1 MKFTPVYNIAAKNDQ
16 EADMLIY
23 GVIGD
28 SWFGEGN
35 PAKRMVTDFK
45 SLEKKYQR
53 INVHINSPG
62 GSVHDGLPMFNAIKA
77 SKADVHTYI
86 DGIAYSMGAMIALA
100 GKTVH
105 APKGA
110 LMLIHNVSSIAMGN
124 AMDMRQAADEMDVY
138 DDVLSQLIADKTGK
152 PLADV
157 KQNWMNYQDNLM
169 SAQTAFDNKLV
180 DVLEDYQTGEMPDNV
195 AAMKLEDVIKFY
207 SADAPAQPTPANS
220 QTPNK
225 MFEGKFSAL
234 KALKGVS
241 AESITAEQ
249 LAAVNAALA
258 DYGIT
263 GVTAIVTG
271 SNVTDEALSAQV
283 TALTADLGSRDAEI
297 TNLQASI
304 AAKDGVIAERDA
316 AIVAN
321 QATITELQ
329 NKVNGGPAETQG
341 VQAQIAAERIQ
352 RSGSEFELTS
362 VDLEKQRLNAAWAK
376 PAPDALT
383 N

>member
-86 DGIAYSMGAMIALA
+86 DGIAYSMGAMITLA

-152 PLADV
+152 TLADV

-180 DVLEDYQTGEMPDNV
+180 DVLEDYQTGEMPDNI

-207 SADAPAQPTPANS
+207 SADAPAQPTSANS

-249 LAAVNAALA
+249 LAAVNAALV

-263 GVTAIVTG
+263 GVTAIVIG

-304 AAKDGVIAERDA
+304 TAKDGVIAERDA

-352 RSGSEFELTS
+352 QSGAEFELTS

>member
-28 SWFGEGN
+28 TWFGDGN

-138 DDVLSQLIADKTGK
+138 DDVLSQLIADKSGRT
-152 PLADV
+152 LADV

-180 DVLEDYQTGEMPDNV
+180 DVLEDYQTGDMPENI
-195 AAMKLEDVIKFY
+195 AAMKMEDVIKFY
-207 SADAPAQPTPANS
+207 SAEAPAQPNPANS

-234 KALKGVS
+234 KALKGVA

-258 DYGIT
+258 EYGIS
-263 GVTAIVTG
+263 GVTAVITG
-271 SNVTDEALSAQV
+271 SQVTDEALTAQV
-283 TALTADLGSRDAEI
+283 SALQLDLGQRDAEI
-297 TNLQASI
+297 TNLRAEI
-304 AAKDGVIAERDA
+304 AANTAIVAERDA
-316 AIVAN
+316 AIVVN
-321 QATITELQ
+321 QAKITELE
-329 NKVNGGPAETQG
+329 NKINGGPAATQG
-341 VQAQIAAERIQ
+341 VAAQIEAERIQ
-352 RSGSEFELTS
+352 QSNAAKDFEPTS
-362 VDLEKQRLNAAWAK
+362 YDLEKARLKAQWSEN
-376 PAPDALT
+376 PAEA
-383 N
+383 